1 MYMNVVANGASGDN
15 FVVGYNRQLEDF
27 TNLNFS
33 AGKNKLFIVMTYD

>member
-1 MYMNVVANGASGDN
+1 MNVFANGASGDN

-33 AGKNKLFIVMTYD
+33 AGKNKLFTVMTCDL